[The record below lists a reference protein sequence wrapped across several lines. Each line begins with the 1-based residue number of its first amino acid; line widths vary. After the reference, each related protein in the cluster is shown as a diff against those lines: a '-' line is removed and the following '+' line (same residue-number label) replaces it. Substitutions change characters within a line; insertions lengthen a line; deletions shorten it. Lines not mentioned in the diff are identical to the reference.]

1 MLPEVNRRPSA
12 FNFDGMQLLIIV
24 AGVVIVVAIA
34 LVI

>member
-1 MLPEVNRRPSA
+1 MLPEVNRRTSGS
-12 FNFDGMQLLIIV
+12 NFDSMQLLIIV

>member
-12 FNFDGMQLLIIV
+12 SSFDGMQLLIIV

>member
-1 MLPEVNRRPSA
+1 MLPEVNRRPSVS
-12 FNFDGMQLLIIV
+12 NFDGMQLLIIV